1 MSLIYVETKTKRNMT
16 ADKYNFKQ
24 KAPAIQEILDK
35 AAALPDAEQLAE
47 QVSKMQAVTYA
58 ELKALRD
65 GGELVPGMW
74 YRITDYVTII
84 SEDVSELFGEATMRS
99 AGHAYDVV
107 VLALGA
113 GILSENARAMLHDG
127 DEYFAD
133 VNLSAW
139 ELKYCL
145 DNDTERFRSFASENG
160 KGVVYGMKDEWGNEA
175 YYDFKNVQFKRFTV
189 KTNSQVYASPY
200 ALSHYKIVSYFKS
213 LFEGKTNVPQYAGRA
228 PWIHS
233 YYGYRSENTLYEQD
247 DAIWEGGPNPQP
259 GGSRMFVKLYGSEE
273 AEILIE
279 VEKGEWY
286 YTFSRKDTDDATPSD
301 RSLEGSILDASLMRR
316 GRYYAGSGNVFLSS
330 VLNVSISGTDNTF
343 GSINNSTV
351 RGGSV
356 CVANMYSSTLGEN
369 DIVLSSSVSN
379 STIVGDIDYL
389 IASDISR
396 SIIWGSIYR
405 TYIEGNVLDTE
416 ICGTISDTW
425 INGVDGCSLSRC
437 EIQNCEIEADHGLKR
452 TSVEGVFNDRTLDF
466 GDPYTDSDE
475 SWLLI
480 NVNGAP
486 RLVTLSDLF

>member
-1 MSLIYVETKTKRNMT
+1 ME
-16 ADKYNFKQ
+16 KYYFKQ
-24 KAPAIQEILDK
+24 KSAEIQEILDK
-35 AAALPDAEQLAE
+35 AAALPDAEELA
-47 QVSKMQAVTYA
+47 KMQAVTYA

-74 YRITDYVTII
+74 YRITDYVTMVNEEI
-84 SEDVSELFGEATMRS
+84 SELFGEATMHS

-113 GILSENARAMLHDG
+113 SILSENAQAMLHEG

-133 VNLSAW
+133 ANLSAW

-145 DNDTERFRSFASENG
+145 DNDTERFHDFASDNG

-189 KTNSQVYASPY
+189 KTESQVYASPY
-200 ALSHYKIVSYFKS
+200 ALGQYKIVSYFKS
-213 LFEGKTNVPQYAGRA
+213 LFEDKTNIPQFAARA
-228 PWIHS
+228 SWIHG

-279 VEKGEWY
+279 VENGEWY
-286 YTFSRKDTDDATPSD
+286 YTFSRKDTDGATPSD
-301 RSLEGSILDASLMRR
+301 RSLEGSITNASLRR
-316 GRYYAGSGNVFLSS
+316 TGSYVGSGNVFLGA
-330 VLNVSISGTDNTF
+330 VTNVSIGSTDNTF
-343 GSINNSTV
+343 GNIYNSTV
-351 RGGSV
+351 EGGIV
-356 CVANMYSSTLGEN
+356 CVADMYSSTLGEN

-379 STIVGDIDYL
+379 STIAGNIEYL
-389 IASDISR
+389 IASGIST
-396 SIIWGSIYR
+396 SIISGHIYR
-405 TYIEGNVLDTE
+405 TYIEGDVQDTE
-416 ICGTISDTW
+416 IGGTISDTW
-425 INGVDGCSLSRC
+425 INGADSCSLSRC
-437 EIQNCEIEADHGLKR
+437 NIQNCEIEADHGLKR
-452 TSVEGVFNDRTLDF
+452 TTVEGVFNGKTLDF

-480 NVNGAP
+480 NVNGEP
-486 RLVTLSDLF
+486 RLVTLGDLF